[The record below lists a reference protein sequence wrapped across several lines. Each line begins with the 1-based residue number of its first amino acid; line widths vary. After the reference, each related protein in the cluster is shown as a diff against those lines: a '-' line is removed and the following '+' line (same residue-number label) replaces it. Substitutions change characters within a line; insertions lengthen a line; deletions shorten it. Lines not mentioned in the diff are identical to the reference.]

1 MKNTDSMNDLLSA
14 TFYSCALAGAMYD
27 KEGKLIDLNR
37 AMITAFSL
45 SDKHDF
51 VIDNLFDNVVLNA
64 HQQDLLRE
72 GETVVCDEPVP
83 FKVEMIHSDCD
94 DSIGYSLWLLEQGK
108 SEVDRENRLLMG
120 QLAESRMLMR
130 MALEDGKL
138 AAYSF
143 SFDRF
148 QACDKKHC
156 NRCFQFYGKTNTLLD
171 KNRFIC
177 RALSSVRKPDD
188 SLDFFYLFNK
198 IHDEKLPGYN
208 VIFHLKGQDGT
219 YKMYEVTGKGADL
232 DEEGVPYV
240 ILGSVIERNEHEHE
254 EHQGAEALEM
264 LKSTFLDNMSHE
276 IRTPLNAI
284 VGFSDM
290 LEDEANP
297 VTRKMY
303 IDIIKGNN
311 CALLELVNDLL
322 EMSRIDANMV
332 VWDFE
337 NIYLT
342 PILNAVYE
350 MAVSRVPEGVKLIVD
365 AVPEVVIHSDK
376 RKILQILVKLILN
389 AARCTTKGEIHFG
402 YKSLYPVSVQ
412 FYVTDTGRGIPH
424 DKLGLIFDRFVQLD
438 EFEQGVG
445 LGLAICKGLVT
456 GMGGSIWVTSEEGKG
471 SSFSFKLPFECDRK

>member
-1 MKNTDSMNDLLSA
+1 MKNTNSANDLLSA
-14 TFYSCALAGAMYD
+14 TFYSCALGGAIYD

-37 AMITAFSL
+37 AMVTYFSL

-51 VIDNLFDNVVLNA
+51 VIDDLFDNVVLNA
-64 HQQDLLRE
+64 HQQDLLRK

-83 FKVEMIHSDCD
+83 FKIEMIHFDCEE
-94 DSIGYSLWLLEQGK
+94 SVGYSLWLLEQGK
-108 SEVDRENRLLMG
+108 LEIDRENRLLMG

-148 QACDKKHC
+148 KSCDKKHC

-198 IHDEKLPGYN
+198 IHDEKLPEYN
-208 VIFHLKGQDGT
+208 VVFHLKGQDGS

-232 DEEGVPYV
+232 DEEGVPHV
-240 ILGSVIERNEHEHE
+240 VLGSVIEKNEHEQE
-254 EHQGAEALEM
+254 EHLGVEALEM

-290 LEDEANP
+290 LEDEADP
-297 VTRKMY
+297 VARKMY

-322 EMSRIDANMV
+322 EMSRIEAKMLNWNFDNV
-332 VWDFE
+332 
-337 NIYLT
+337 YLM
-342 PILNAVYE
+342 PILNAAYE
-350 MAVSRVPEGVKLIVD
+350 TTVSRVPEGVKLVID
-365 AVPEVVIHSDK
+365 DTPEVVIHSDK
-376 RKILQILVKLILN
+376 QKLLQILVKLILN
-389 AARCTTKGEIHFG
+389 AARCTKKGEIHVG
-402 YKSLYPVSVQ
+402 YEFLYPVSVQ
-412 FYVTDTGRGIPH
+412 FYVTDTGQGIPH
-424 DKLGLIFDRFVQLD
+424 DKLGLVFDRFVQLN
-438 EFEQGVG
+438 EFEQGAG
-445 LGLAICKGLVT
+445 LGLTICKGLVT
-456 GMGGSIWVTSEEGKG
+456 GMGGTIWVTSEEGKG
-471 SSFSFKLPFECDRK
+471 STFSFKLPVECSGK